1 MSIRVTLI
9 PGDGIGP
16 EVVNAAVEVIE
27 AAGCKVEWERAAAG
41 ASAVPT
47 HGTPI
52 PAETLQSIRRNKLA
66 LKGPLATPVGEG
78 YRSANVAL
86 RKEFD
91 LYANVRPARSFAGV
105 ETRYS
110 GVDLVVIRENTQGL
124 YSGVEHYIDDE
135 RTAAES
141 ISIITR
147 KGSERII
154 EYAFN
159 YVKQNKRRRL
169 TLVHKAN
176 ILKCTSG
183 LFLETGR
190 GLAAKHPDVEFKE
203 MIVDNCAMQLVK
215 NPNQFDVLVTT
226 NLFGDILS
234 DLTSGLIGGL
244 GLTGGAN
251 IGRDAAIFEAVHG
264 TAPDIA
270 GKGISN
276 PTAVMLAGVMLLD
289 AESRQAASQTGATRA
304 RARRRIEP
312 RAVRLTLD
320 LAGGEPQASVSDV
333 DRLRAVRADVQV
345 RADAAARVA
354 DGEPLEPSQR
364 KAQRLARAQVRQL
377 EQLHLDGTH
386 GISRPPARKLAA
398 RAMTKSRSESRL

>member
-1 MSIRVTLI
+1 MPVTLI

-27 AAGCKVEWERAAAG
+27 AAGVKLQWERAAAG
-41 ASAVPT
+41 AGAMAT

-52 PAETLQSIRRNKLA
+52 PAETLESIRRNKLA

-105 ETRYS
+105 ESRYS
-110 GVDLVVIRENTQGL
+110 GIDLVVIRENTQGL
-124 YSGVEHYIDDE
+124 YSGVEHYVDE
-135 RTAAES
+135 ERSAAES

-154 EYAFN
+154 QYAFD
-159 YVKQNKRRRL
+159 YVRSCHRRRI

-183 LFLETGR
+183 LFLDVGR
-190 GLAAKHPDVEFKE
+190 GLAAKNTDIEFRE
-203 MIVDNCAMQLVK
+203 MVVDNCAMQLVK

-234 DLTSGLIGGL
+234 DLTSGLVGGL
-244 GLTGGAN
+244 GLTAGAN
-251 IGRDAAIFEAVHG
+251 IGKNAAIFEAVHG

-270 GKGISN
+270 GKGVAN
-276 PTAVMLAGVMLLD
+276 PTAVMLAGSMLL
-289 AESRQAASQTGATRA
+289 EHIGERTAADRVMT
-304 RARRRIEP
+304 
-312 RAVRLTLD
+312 AVRETIAAKEAVTPD
-320 LAGGEPQASVSDV
+320 LGGSGTTRMFTQAVLK
-333 DRLRAVRADVQV
+333 RL
-345 RADAAARVA
+345 
-354 DGEPLEPSQR
+354 
-364 KAQRLARAQVRQL
+364 K
-377 EQLHLDGTH
+377 
-386 GISRPPARKLAA
+386 
-398 RAMTKSRSESRL
+398 

>member
-1 MSIRVTLI
+1 MSTPVTLI

-27 AAGCKVEWERAAAG
+27 AAGAKLQWERAAAG
-41 ASAVPT
+41 AGAVPT

-52 PAETLQSIRRNKLA
+52 PEQTLESIRRNKLA
-66 LKGPLATPVGEG
+66 LKGPLATPIGEG
-78 YRSANVAL
+78 FRSVNVAL
-86 RKEFD
+86 RKEFG

-105 ETRYS
+105 DTRYT

-135 RTAAES
+135 RSAAES

-154 EYAFN
+154 QYAFD
-159 YVKQNKRRRL
+159 YARSNKRRKV

-190 GLAAKHPDVEFKE
+190 NLAAKNPDVEFKE

-215 NPNQFDVLVTT
+215 NPLQFDVLVTT

-244 GLTGGAN
+244 GLTAGAN
-251 IGRDAAIFEAVHG
+251 VGKNAGIFEAVHG

-270 GKGISN
+270 GKGMAN
-276 PTAVMLAGVMLLD
+276 PTAVMLAGVMLL
-289 AESRQAASQTGATRA
+289 EHIGERTAADRLVT
-304 RARRRIEP
+304 
-312 RAVRLTLD
+312 AVREAIASKEAVTPD
-320 LAGGEPQASVSDV
+320 LGGSATTRMFTQAVLK
-333 DRLRAVRADVQV
+333 RLQ
-345 RADAAARVA
+345 
-354 DGEPLEPSQR
+354 
-364 KAQRLARAQVRQL
+364 
-377 EQLHLDGTH
+377 
-386 GISRPPARKLAA
+386 
-398 RAMTKSRSESRL
+398 

>member
-1 MSIRVTLI
+1 MPVTLI

-27 AAGCKVEWERAAAG
+27 AAGVQLQWERVAAG
-41 ASAVPT
+41 AGAVAT

-52 PAETLQSIRRNKLA
+52 PAETIESIRRNKLA

-105 ETRYS
+105 ESRYS

-124 YSGVEHYIDDE
+124 YSGVEHYVDDDHN
-135 RTAAES
+135 AAES

-154 EYAFN
+154 QYAFD
-159 YVKQNKRRRL
+159 YVRARHRRRL

-183 LFLETGR
+183 LFLEVGR
-190 GLAAKHPDVEFKE
+190 GIAAKNPDIDFRE
-203 MIVDNCAMQLVK
+203 MIVDNCAMQLVR

-244 GLTGGAN
+244 GLTAGAN
-251 IGRDAAIFEAVHG
+251 IGKDTAIFEAVHG

-270 GKGISN
+270 GKGVSN
-276 PTAVMLAGVMLLD
+276 PTAVMLAGSMLLEHIGERTAGD
-289 AESRQAASQTGATRA
+289 RLVT
-304 RARRRIEP
+304 
-312 RAVRLTLD
+312 AVRETIAAREATTPD
-320 LAGGEPQASVSDV
+320 LGGSATTRMFTQAVV
-333 DRLRAVRADVQV
+333 KRLR
-345 RADAAARVA
+345 
-354 DGEPLEPSQR
+354 
-364 KAQRLARAQVRQL
+364 
-377 EQLHLDGTH
+377 
-386 GISRPPARKLAA
+386 
-398 RAMTKSRSESRL
+398 

>member
-1 MSIRVTLI
+1 MSIPVTLI

-16 EVVNAAVEVIE
+16 EVVESAVLAIE
-27 AAGCKVEWERAAAG
+27 AAGARLEWHRAAAG
-41 ASAVPT
+41 AGAVPT

-52 PAETLQSIRRNKLA
+52 PQETLDSIRKNRLA

-78 YRSANVAL
+78 YRSVNVAL

-105 ETRYS
+105 ETRYT
-110 GVDLVVIRENTQGL
+110 GVDLIVIRENTQGL

-154 EYAFN
+154 EYAFE
-159 YVKQNKRRRL
+159 YCKANKRRKL

-176 ILKCTSG
+176 ILKATSG
-183 LFLETGR
+183 LFLDTGR
-190 GLAAKHPDVEFKE
+190 AIAAKHPDIDFRE

-215 NPNQFDVLVTT
+215 NPSQFDVLVTT

-244 GLTGGAN
+244 GLTAGAN
-251 IGRDAAIFEAVHG
+251 IGKTVALFEAVHG

-270 GKGISN
+270 GRGIAN
-276 PTAVMLAGVMLLD
+276 PTAVMLAGAMLL
-289 AESRQAASQTGATRA
+289 EHIGERTAADKLVSAIREA
-304 RARRRIEP
+304 IASKE
-312 RAVRLTLD
+312 AVTPD
-320 LAGGEPQASVSDV
+320 P
-333 DRLRAVRADVQV
+333 
-345 RADAAARVA
+345 
-354 DGEPLEPSQR
+354 
-364 KAQRLARAQVRQL
+364 
-377 EQLHLDGTH
+377 
-386 GISRPPARKLAA
+386 
-398 RAMTKSRSESRL
+398 

>member
-1 MSIRVTLI
+1 MSTQVTLI

-27 AAGCKVEWERAAAG
+27 AAGAHLDWERAAAG
-41 ASAVPT
+41 AGAVST

-52 PAETLQSIRRNKLA
+52 PPGTLDSIRRTNLA

-78 YRSANVAL
+78 FRSVNVAL

-105 ETRYS
+105 DTRYT
-110 GVDLVVIRENTQGL
+110 GIDLVVIRENTQGL
-124 YSGVEHYIDDE
+124 YSGVEHYIDEE

-147 KGSERII
+147 KGSERIV
-154 EYAFN
+154 EYAFQ
-159 YVKQNKRRRL
+159 YAKSRGRKKI

-183 LFLETGR
+183 LFLDTGR
-190 GLAAKHPDVEFKE
+190 AIALKHPEIEFKE

-244 GLTGGAN
+244 GLTAGAN
-251 IGRDAAIFEAVHG
+251 IGKGAAIFEAVHG

-270 GKGISN
+270 GKGMAN
-276 PTAVMLAGVMLLD
+276 PTAV
-289 AESRQAASQTGATRA
+289 
-304 RARRRIEP
+304 I
-312 RAVRLTLD
+312 
-320 LAGGEPQASVSDV
+320 LAGGLLLEHIGERTAA
-333 DRLRAVRADVQV
+333 DRLNTAIR
-345 RADAAARVA
+345 
-354 DGEPLEPSQR
+354 E
-364 KAQRLARAQVRQL
+364 
-377 EQLHLDGTH
+377 T
-386 GISRPPARKLAA
+386 LAA
-398 RAMTKSRSESRL
+398 KDAVTPDLGGSATTRMFTQAVLRRLK